1 MTNVIMFGEESFCAS
16 CVKLHPVFN
25 EVSKLYPNIYFKYV
39 DVESDEGIDLSCE
52 YTVRNV
58 PTIIIIKNNEVVERV
73 CGTRTKDE
81 LKNIIE
87 KWK

>member
-1 MTNVIMFGEESFCAS
+1 MTNVIMFGAESFCAY
-16 CVKLHPVFN
+16 CVKLHHVFN
-25 EVSKLYPNIYFKYV
+25 EVSKLYPDIDFKYV
-39 DVESDEGIDLSCE
+39 DVESDEGVDLSCE

-58 PTIIIIKNNEVVERV
+58 PTIIILKNNDVVERV

>member
-1 MTNVIMFGEESFCAS
+1 MKTQILKFTADWCSKCIAMSPMFRELEKDF
-16 CVKLHPVFN
+16 PTI
-25 EVSKLYPNIYFKYV
+25 EFKEI
-39 DVESDEGIDLSCE
+39 DVESDEGVDLSCE

-58 PTIIIIKNNEVVERV
+58 PTILVFKDGEVVERIA
-73 CGTRTKDE
+73 GTRTKDE

>member
-1 MTNVIMFGEESFCAS
+1 MTNVIMFGAESFCTS

-25 EVSKLYPNIYFKYV
+25 EVAKLYPDIEFKYV
-39 DVESDEGIDLSCE
+39 DVESDEGVDLSCE

-58 PTIIIIKNNEVVERV
+58 PTILVFKDGEVVERIA
-73 CGTRTKDE
+73 GTRTKDE

>member
-1 MTNVIMFGEESFCAS
+1 MTNVIMFGAESFCAS

-25 EVSKLYPNIYFKYV
+25 EVSKLYPDIDFKYV
-39 DVESDEGIDLSCE
+39 DVESDEGVDLSCE

-81 LKNIIE
+81 LKNIIG

>member
-1 MTNVIMFGEESFCAS
+1 MT
-16 CVKLHPVFN
+16 
-25 EVSKLYPNIYFKYV
+25 FKYV
-39 DVESDEGIDLSCE
+39 DVESDEGVDLSCE

-58 PTIIIIKNNEVVERV
+58 PTIIIIKNNEEVERV